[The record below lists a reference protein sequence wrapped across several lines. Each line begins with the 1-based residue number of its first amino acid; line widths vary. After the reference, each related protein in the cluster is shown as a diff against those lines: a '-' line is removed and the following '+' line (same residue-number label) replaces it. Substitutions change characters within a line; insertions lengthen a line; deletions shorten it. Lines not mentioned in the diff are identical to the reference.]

1 MQKNKN
7 TWFID
12 IVFQLETEKEKINSD
27 ILVCEDAIKKSD
39 ITISKSQTIISM
51 AQQKGNK
58 EAEQIANKAI
68 QKAQDAKAQNAR
80 NIQLMKSHLKKLSEL
95 LVSLESKSK

>member
-1 MQKNKN
+1 MHKRIYFSVTVLTCILFSFLLFGMQKNKN

-39 ITISKSQTIISM
+39 ITKI
-51 AQQKGNK
+51 
-58 EAEQIANKAI
+58 
-68 QKAQDAKAQNAR
+68 
-80 NIQLMKSHLKKLSEL
+80 KKHKKHRTH
-95 LVSLESKSK
+95 ESSS